1 MQENK
6 KVIYADDLL
15 SSLRDD
21 ETIDGAHFKRVKQHI
36 NAAPAVDAVSRGL
49 FEQYKWERD
58 IAIGQ
63 LADYGVSLGEKA
75 DVYKVVHGKWEEDE
89 PPKHYIFTGVDVIYR
104 CSECN
109 NRFVHDTHYCPNCG
123 AKMDGDGNV

>member
-36 NAAPAVDAVSRGL
+36 NAAPAVDT
-49 FEQYKWERD
+49 
-58 IAIGQ
+58 
-63 LADYGVSLGEKA
+63 
-75 DVYKVVHGKWEEDE
+75 VVHGRWVGSGQWNHKPYRMKNKEKWQT
-89 PPKHYIFTGVDVIYR
+89 FL
-104 CSECN
+104 CSECGHSN
-109 NRFVHDTHYCPNCG
+109 GRRFNDNYCPNCG
-123 AKMDGDGNV
+123 AKMDGGNEDG

>member
-36 NAAPAVDAVSRGL
+36 NAAPDA
-49 FEQYKWERD
+49 
-58 IAIGQ
+58 
-63 LADYGVSLGEKA
+63 
-75 DVYKVVHGKWEEDE
+75 VVHGRWEKSPYFYE
-89 PPKHYIFTGVDVIYR
+89 YLR
-104 CSECN
+104 CSVCHDCN
-109 NRFVHDTHYCPNCG
+109 VYDMWIDGKKWGYCPNCG
-123 AKMDGDGNV
+123 AKMDGGNEDA